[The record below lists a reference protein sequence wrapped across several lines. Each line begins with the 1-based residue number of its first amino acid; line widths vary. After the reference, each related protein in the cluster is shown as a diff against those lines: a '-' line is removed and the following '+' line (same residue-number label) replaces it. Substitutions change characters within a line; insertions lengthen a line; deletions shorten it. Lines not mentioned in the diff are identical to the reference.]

1 MNEGIAGKLA
11 KQFINSKITPLLM
24 VAALLVGIMAT
35 FMTPREEEPQIVV
48 PMVDLFIPFPGAAPA
63 EIETRVAK
71 PIERTLTEIPGV
83 DYVYST
89 SMPDVALVTV
99 RYKVGED
106 AEKSMVKLWSTL
118 MKNMD
123 KMPQGVQ
130 FPLMKKV
137 SIDDVPVLNL
147 TFWSKSKDPSQ
158 IRKTAV
164 EVADELKKIK
174 NIGDVEIK
182 GGLKRQIR
190 IVLDKQKLLK
200 FNVSP
205 LQIARQ
211 VQMANSQM
219 TSGDFKQMNQEIV
232 VRTGK
237 FLESASDVANIVV
250 GLYGASPV
258 YLRDVASVIDGP
270 EEVNNYNYFGWAAAA
285 PGGSVSGEYPSV
297 TLTVAKRK
305 GGDASVL
312 ADKVLARVAGLR
324 QTVIPTDVTVTET
337 RNYGATASEKVFT
350 LLEHLLL
357 AVVAVTIV
365 VGFFLG
371 WRGSLVVL
379 ASVPIT
385 FALTLLIYYLLD
397 YSLNR
402 VTLFALIFVTGI
414 VVDDSIIIAEN
425 IHRHFAMKR
434 QPKLQAAITAI
445 NEVGNPTILATFTV
459 IAAVLPMVFVSGLMG
474 PYMSPMPI
482 GASLAMIFSLL
493 VALIA
498 TPWLSFRLLKTESSH
513 HEEYDITKT
522 GYYKLFN
529 NILSPF
535 IESPVKR
542 WIAFGTVGLMLAGA
556 IALVPLKAVQMK
568 MLPFDNKNEFQ
579 VIIDMPDGTSLE
591 QTARVAR
598 EAAAYLKTV
607 PEVESYQYYVGTNAP
622 INFNGLVRHYYLRQ
636 KANMADIQVNLVH
649 KGERKAQSHDI
660 AKRVRADVQK
670 IALRYNGN
678 AKIVEIPP
686 GPPVL
691 STLVAEIYGPSHE
704 QQIALAKQVKK
715 VFEETPGVVDVD
727 FLVEEDQKVYN
738 LVVNKERAAFRG
750 VSAEQIAQTLRMSL
764 AGMDVG
770 QIHTAN
776 ELDPVTIQVRLPQS
790 DRTSLRDLSGIFV
803 QSQGMGTLTTR
814 LRAGEMIPLSELVTV
829 EEKIQDKSIYH
840 KDLRRVVYVTA
851 DVAGATESPVY
862 AMLAMDK
869 KIQKLKVPG
878 GYSVNPL
885 YTANPTSE
893 EKPSMK
899 WDGEWQITF
908 EVFRD
913 LGTAFAVV
921 LVIIYLLIIGWFQ
934 SFKTPLIM
942 MIAIPL
948 SLVGIIPGHWLHG
961 AFFTATSMIG
971 MIALAGIMVRNSVL
985 LIDFI
990 QIRRA
995 EGVELKQA
1003 VIESAAV
1010 RTRPIILTS
1019 GAVVIG
1025 SVVMLFD
1032 PIFQGLAISLIWGG
1046 VLSTILTLVVV
1057 PLVYYMAER
1066 KSDKPSITKKS

>member
-24 VAALLVGIMAT
+24 VASLLVGIMAT

-48 PMVDLFIPFPGAAPA
+48 PMVDLYIPYPGATPA
-63 EIETRVAK
+63 EVESRVAK
-71 PIERTLTEIPGV
+71 SVERTLTEIPGV

-89 SMPDVALVTV
+89 SMPDFAVVTV

-123 KMPQGVQ
+123 KMPAGVQ

-147 TFWSKSKDPSQ
+147 TFWSKTKDPFEL
-158 IRKTAV
+158 RKTAV

-174 NIGDVEIK
+174 SIGDVEIK
-182 GGLKRQIR
+182 GGLKRQVK
-190 IVLDKQKLLK
+190 IVLDKEKLRQ

-219 TSGDFKQMNQEIV
+219 TAGDFKQMNQEII
-232 VRTGK
+232 VRSGR
-237 FLESASDVANIVV
+237 FLESASDVGNIVV
-250 GLYGASPV
+250 GIYGASPV
-258 YLRDVASVIDGP
+258 YLRDVASVVDGP
-270 EEVNNYNYFGWAAAA
+270 EEVNNYNFFGWAAAA
-285 PGGSVSGEYPSV
+285 PKGSASGEYPAV
-297 TLTVAKRK
+297 TLTVAKRQ
-305 GGDASVL
+305 GSDASQL
-312 ADKVLARVAGLR
+312 ADKVLARVEELKKSSIPAG
-324 QTVIPTDVTVTET
+324 VTVSET
-337 RNYGATASEKVFT
+337 RNYGATATDKVTT
-350 LLEHLLL
+350 LLEHLLM

-371 WRGSLVVL
+371 WRGALVVL

-498 TPWLSFRLLKTESSH
+498 TPWLSFRLLKTEEGH

-529 NILSPF
+529 TILSPF
-535 IESPVKR
+535 IESSFKR
-542 WIAFGTVGLMLAGA
+542 WIAFGVVGLMLVGA

-579 VIIDMPDGTSLE
+579 VIVDMPEGTALE
-591 QTARVAR
+591 QTARVTK
-598 EAAAYLKTV
+598 EISAYLKTV
-607 PEVESYQYYVGTNAP
+607 PEVRSYQYYVGTNAP

-636 KANMADIQVNLVH
+636 AKNMGDIQVNLVP
-649 KGERKAQSHDI
+649 KDERKAQSHDI
-660 AKRVRADVQK
+660 AKKVRAGVQQ
-670 IALRYNGN
+670 IAMRYNAN

-691 STLVAEIYGPSHE
+691 STLVAEIYGPSQE

-727 FLVEEDQKVYN
+727 WMVEADQKVYN

-750 VSAEQIAQTLRMSL
+750 VTAEQIAQTLRMSL

-770 QIHTAN
+770 VLHTDK
-776 ELDPVTIQVRLPQS
+776 ELEPVTIQVRLPQS
-790 DRTSLRDLSGIFV
+790 DRTSLQDLSGIFV

-814 LRAGEMIPLSELVTV
+814 LRAGEMIPLSELVKV
-829 EEKIQDKSIYH
+829 EEKIQDKSIYR

-862 AMLAMDK
+862 AMLDMDK

-878 GYSVNPL
+878 GYSVSPL

-893 EKPSMK
+893 EKLSMK

-948 SLVGIIPGHWLHG
+948 SLVGIIPGHLLHG

-995 EGVELKQA
+995 EGADLKQA

-1025 SVVMLFD
+1025 SIVMLFD

-1057 PLVYYMAER
+1057 PIVYYIVE
-1066 KSDKPSITKKS
+1066 KKSA

>member
-24 VAALLVGIMAT
+24 VAALLVGVMAT

-48 PMVDLFIPFPGAAPA
+48 PMVDLYIPYPGATPA
-63 EIETRVAK
+63 EVEARVAK
-71 PIERTLTEIPGV
+71 PVERTLTEIPGV

-106 AEKSMVKLWSTL
+106 AEKSMVKLWATL

-123 KMPQGVQ
+123 KMPPGVQ

-147 TFWSKSKDPSQ
+147 TFWSKTNDAFQ
-158 IRKTAV
+158 LRQTAAL
-164 EVADELKKIK
+164 VADELKKTA
-174 NIGDVEIK
+174 NIGDVELK
-182 GGLKRQIR
+182 GGLKRQVR
-190 IVLDKQKLLK
+190 ILLDKQKLRQ

-211 VQMANSQM
+211 IQMTNSQM
-219 TSGDFKQMNQEIV
+219 TSGDFRQTDQDIV

-237 FLESASDVANIVV
+237 FLETASDVANIVV

-258 YLRDVASVIDGP
+258 YLRDVATVTDGP
-270 EEVNNYNYFGWAAAA
+270 EEVNSYNFFGFAAAA
-285 PGGSVSGEYPSV
+285 PKGSPTGEYPAV

-312 ADKVLARVAGLR
+312 ADKVMARVAALR
-324 QTVIPTDVTVTET
+324 QTVIPASITVSET

-350 LLEHLLL
+350 LLEHLLM

-371 WRGSLVVL
+371 WRGALVVL

-498 TPWLSFRLLKTESSH
+498 TPWLSFRLLKTGGH
-513 HEEYDITKT
+513 QEEYDITKT

-529 NILSPF
+529 AILSPF
-535 IESPVKR
+535 IESRLKR
-542 WIAFGTVGLMLAGA
+542 WIAFGVVGLMLVGA
-556 IALVPLKAVQMK
+556 IALVPMKAVQMK

-579 VIIDMPDGTSLE
+579 VIIDMPEGTPLE
-591 QTARVAR
+591 QTAKVAK
-598 EAAAYLKTV
+598 EVANWLKTV
-607 PEVESYQYYVGTNAP
+607 PEVSSYEYYVGTNAP
-622 INFNGLVRHYYLRQ
+622 INFNGQVRHYYLRQ
-636 KANMADIQVNLVH
+636 KANMADIQVNLVP
-649 KGERKAQSHDI
+649 KDERSLQSHDI
-660 AKRVRADVQK
+660 AKKVRASVQQ
-670 IALRYNGN
+670 IARRYNGN

-691 STLVAEIYGPSHE
+691 STLVAEIYGPSQPE
-704 QQIALAKQVKK
+704 QIALARQVKQV
-715 VFEETPGVVDVD
+715 FEKTPGVVDVD
-727 FLVEEDQKVYN
+727 WLVEDDQKVYN

-750 VSAEQIAQTLRMSL
+750 VTPEQIAQTLRISI

-770 QIHTAN
+770 LLHTDK
-776 ELDPVTIQVRLPQS
+776 ELDPVTIQVRLPRA
-790 DRTSLRDLSGIFV
+790 DRTSLQDLSGIFV
-803 QSQGMGTLTTR
+803 QSQGMGALTTR
-814 LRAGEMIPLSELVTV
+814 LRAGEMIPLSELVSI
-829 EEKIQDKSIYH
+829 EEKIEAKSIYR

-862 AMLAMDK
+862 AMLDMDK
-869 KIQKLKVPG
+869 QIQKLKLPG
-878 GYSVNPL
+878 GYSVSPL
-885 YTANPTSE
+885 YTSSPASDD
-893 EKPSMK
+893 KPAMK

-948 SLVGIIPGHWLHG
+948 SLVGIIPGHLLHG

-995 EGVELKQA
+995 EGVDLKQA

-1010 RTRPIILTS
+1010 RTRPILLTS

-1025 SVVMLFD
+1025 SIVMLFD

-1046 VLSTILTLVVV
+1046 VLSTMLTLVVV
-1057 PLVYYMAER
+1057 PLVYYIAE
-1066 KSDKPSITKKS
+1066 KKSS

>member
-24 VAALLVGIMAT
+24 IASLLVGIMAT

-48 PMVDLFIPFPGAAPA
+48 PMVDLYIPYPGAAPA
-63 EIETRVAK
+63 EVELRVAK
-71 PIERTLTEIPGV
+71 PIEKTLTEIPGV

-89 SMPDVALVTV
+89 SMHDVALVTV

-123 KMPQGVQ
+123 KMPLGVQ

-147 TFWSKSKDPSQ
+147 TFWSKTKDPYQ
-158 IRKTAV
+158 LRQCAAQ
-164 EVADELKKIK
+164 VADELKKIS
-174 NIGDVEIK
+174 NIGDIELK
-182 GGLKRQIR
+182 GGLKRQVKIE
-190 IVLDKQKLLK
+190 LNKDKLQR
-200 FNVSP
+200 FNVTP
-205 LQIARQ
+205 LQIVHQ
-211 VQMANSQM
+211 IQMANSQM
-219 TSGDFKQMNQEIV
+219 TSGDFKQINQEII

-237 FLESASDVANIVV
+237 FLENASDVSNIVV

-258 YLRDVASVIDGP
+258 YLHDVASVIDGA
-270 EEVNNYNYFGWAAAA
+270 EEVGNYNFFGFAAAA
-285 PGGSVSGEYPSV
+285 PKGSATGEYPAV

-312 ADKVLARVAGLR
+312 ADKVMARLEGLK
-324 QTVIPTDVTVTET
+324 QTVIPAGITVSET

-350 LLEHLLL
+350 LLEHLIM

-371 WRGSLVVL
+371 WRGALVVL

-445 NEVGNPTILATFTV
+445 SEVGNPTILATFTV

-498 TPWLSFRLLKTESSH
+498 TPWLSFRLLKAEDGH
-513 HEEYDITKT
+513 HEKYDITKT

-529 NILSPF
+529 TILSPF
-535 IESPVKR
+535 IESSLKR
-542 WIAFGTVGLMLAGA
+542 WFAFGIVGLMLIGA
-556 IALVPLKAVQMK
+556 ITLVPMKAVQMK

-579 VIIDMPDGTSLE
+579 VILDMPEGTSLE
-591 QTARVAR
+591 QTAK
-598 EAAAYLKTV
+598 AAKEIANWLKTV
-607 PEVESYQYYVGTNAP
+607 PEVSSYQYYVGTNAP

-636 KANMADIQVNLVH
+636 RSNMADIQVNLIH

-660 AKRVRADVQK
+660 ARRVRAHVQQ

-691 STLVAEIYGPSHE
+691 STLVAEIYGPSQTE
-704 QQIALAKQVKK
+704 QIALAKQVKQ
-715 VFEETPGVVDVD
+715 VFEKTPGVVDVD
-727 FLVEEDQKVYN
+727 WMVEDDQKVYN
-738 LVVNKERAAFRG
+738 LLVNKERAAFRG
-750 VSAEQIAQTLRMSL
+750 VSAEQIAQTLRMSI

-770 QIHTAN
+770 LLHTDK
-776 ELDPVTIQVRLPQS
+776 EIDPVTIQVRLPKS
-790 DRTSLRDLSGIFV
+790 DRTTLQSLSGIFV

-814 LRAGEMIPLSELVTV
+814 LRAGEMIPISELVKV
-829 EEKIQDKSIYH
+829 EEKIEEKSIYH

-862 AMLAMDK
+862 AMLDMDK

-878 GYSVNPL
+878 GYSVNPI
-885 YTANPTSE
+885 YTTNPTSE
-893 EKPSMK
+893 NKLSMK

-948 SLVGIIPGHWLHG
+948 SLIGIIPGHLLHG

-990 QIRRA
+990 QIRRT
-995 EGVELKQA
+995 EGAALKQA

-1032 PIFQGLAISLIWGG
+1032 PIFQGLAISLIWGS

-1057 PLVYYMAER
+1057 PLVYYMAE
-1066 KSDKPSITKKS
+1066 KKSA

>member
-1 MNEGIAGKLA
+1 MKEGIAGKLA

-24 VAALLVGIMAT
+24 VASLLVGIMAT
-35 FMTPREEEPQIVV
+35 FMTAREEEPQIVV
-48 PMVDLFIPFPGAAPA
+48 PMIDLYIPYSGATSA
-63 EIETRVAK
+63 EVEARVAK
-71 PIERTLTEIPGV
+71 PLERLLTEIPGV
-83 DYVYST
+83 DYLYST
-89 SMPDVALVTV
+89 SMPDMALVTV

-106 AEKSMVKLWSTL
+106 AEKSMVKLWSII

-123 KMPQGVQ
+123 KMPPGVQ

-147 TFWSKSKDPSQ
+147 TFWSKTKDPYQ
-158 IRKTAV
+158 LRQTAAQ
-164 EVADELKKIK
+164 VADELKKIN
-174 NIGDVEIK
+174 NIGDVELK
-182 GGLKRQIR
+182 GGLKRQVKIL
-190 IVLDKQKLLK
+190 LDKEKLLH

-211 VQMANSQM
+211 IQMANSQM
-219 TSGDFKQMNQEIV
+219 TSGDFKQVNQEII

-237 FLESASDVANIVV
+237 FLESAREVSNVVV

-258 YLRDVASVIDGP
+258 YLRDVATVVDGP
-270 EEVNNYNYFGWAAAA
+270 EEVNTFNYFGFAAGA
-285 PGGSVSGEYPSV
+285 PKGSASGEYPAV

-312 ADKVLARVAGLR
+312 ADKVMARLDGLK
-324 QTVIPTDVTVTET
+324 QTVIPASITVSET
-337 RNYGATASEKVFT
+337 RNYGASASEKVFT
-350 LLEHLLL
+350 LLEHLLM

-371 WRGSLVVL
+371 WRGALVVL

-498 TPWLSFRLLKTESSH
+498 TPWLCFRLLKTEEGH

-529 NILSPF
+529 TILSPF
-535 IESPVKR
+535 IESSFKR
-542 WIAFGTVGLMLAGA
+542 WMAFGVVGLMLAGA
-556 IALVPLKAVQMK
+556 IALVPMKAVQMK

-579 VIIDMPDGTSLE
+579 VILDMPEGSSLE
-591 QTARVAR
+591 QTAKVAR
-598 EAAAYLKTV
+598 EISNWLKTV
-607 PEVESYQYYVGTNAP
+607 PEVSSYQYYVGTNAP

-660 AKRVRADVQK
+660 AKKVRATVQQ
-670 IALRYNGN
+670 IARKYNGN

-691 STLVAEIYGPSHE
+691 STLVAEIYGPSQGE
-704 QQIALAKQVKK
+704 QIALAKQVKK
-715 VFEETPGVVDVD
+715 VFQETPGVVDID
-727 FLVEEDQKVYN
+727 WMVEDDQKVYN
-738 LVVNKERAAFRG
+738 LVVNKERAALRG
-750 VSAEQIAQTLRMSL
+750 VSAEQIAQTLRISL

-770 QIHTAN
+770 LLHTDR
-776 ELDPVTIQVRLPQS
+776 ELDPVTIQVRLPKS
-790 DRTSLRDLSGIFV
+790 DRTSLQDLSGIFV
-803 QSQGMGTLTTR
+803 QSQGMGALTTR
-814 LRAGEMIPLSELVTV
+814 IRPGEMIPLSELVKV
-829 EEKIQDKSIYH
+829 EEKIEEKSIFH
-840 KDLRRVVYVTA
+840 KGLRRVVYVTA

-862 AMLAMDK
+862 AMLDMDK

-878 GYSVNPL
+878 GYSVSPL
-885 YTANPTSE
+885 YTASPTSE
-893 EKPSMK
+893 DKLSMK

-948 SLVGIIPGHWLHG
+948 SLVGIIPGHLLHG

-995 EGVELKQA
+995 EGADLKRA

-1057 PLVYYMAER
+1057 PLVYYIVER
-1066 KSDKPSITKKS
+1066 GSNK

>member
-1 MNEGIAGKLA
+1 MHDGIAGKLA

-24 VAALLVGIMAT
+24 LASLLVGIMAT

-48 PMVDLFIPFPGAAPA
+48 PMVDLYIPYPGATPA
-63 EIETRVAK
+63 EVESRVAK
-71 PIERTLTEIPGV
+71 PLEKTLTEIPGV

-89 SMPDVALVTV
+89 SMRDVALVTV

-147 TFWSKSKDPSQ
+147 TFWGKNKDAYQ
-158 IRKTAV
+158 LRQTASA
-164 EVADELKKIK
+164 VADELKKIS
-174 NIGDVEIK
+174 NIGDVELK
-182 GGLKRQIR
+182 GGLKRQVR
-190 IVLDKQKLLK
+190 VLLDKQKLQQY
-200 FNVSP
+200 NVSP

-211 VQMANSQM
+211 IQMTNSQM
-219 TSGDFKQMNQEIV
+219 TSGKFEQPAQDIT
-232 VRTGK
+232 VRTGQ
-237 FLESASDVANIVV
+237 FLENKEEVGNIVV

-258 YLRDVASVIDGP
+258 YLRDVATVVDGP
-270 EEVNNYNYFGWAAAA
+270 EEVTNYNYFGFAAAA
-285 PGGSVSGEYPSV
+285 PKGSASGEYPAV

-312 ADKVLARVAGLR
+312 ADKVMGSVDGMKKS
-324 QTVIPTDVTVTET
+324 VIPADITVSET
-337 RNYGATASEKVFT
+337 RNYGETASEKVFT
-350 LLEHLLL
+350 LLEHLII

-498 TPWLSFRLLKTESSH
+498 TPWLSFRLLKTVDGH

-522 GYYKLFN
+522 GYYKLFDS
-529 NILSPF
+529 ILSPF
-535 IESPVKR
+535 IESSFKR
-542 WIAFGTVGLMLAGA
+542 WMAFGVVGLLLAGA
-556 IALVPLKAVQMK
+556 IALVPMKAVQMK

-579 VIIDMPDGTSLE
+579 VIIDMPEGTPLD
-591 QTARVAR
+591 QTAKVAK
-598 EAAAYLKTV
+598 EIVGYLKTV
-607 PEVESYQYYVGTNAP
+607 PEVSSYQYYVGSNAP

-636 KANMADIQVNLVH
+636 QANMADIQVNLIH
-649 KGERKAQSHDI
+649 KGERAAQSHDI
-660 AKRVRADVQK
+660 AKRVRARVQQ
-670 IALRYNGN
+670 IARSYQGN

-691 STLVAEIYGPSHE
+691 STLVAEIYGPSQE
-704 QQIALAKQVKK
+704 EQIALAKQVKNI
-715 VFEETPGVVDVD
+715 FEQTPGVVDVD
-727 FLVEEDQKVYN
+727 WMVEDDQNVYN

-750 VSAEQIAQTLRMSL
+750 VSAEQIAQTLRMSI

-770 QIHTAN
+770 LLHTEK
-776 ELDPVTIQVRLPQS
+776 ELDPVTIQIRLPKS
-790 DRTSLRDLSGIFV
+790 DRTSLANLSGIFV

-829 EEKIQDKSIYH
+829 QEKLEDKSIYH

-862 AMLAMDK
+862 AMLDMDK
-869 KIQKLKVPG
+869 KIQQLKTPG
-878 GYSVNPL
+878 GYSVSPL
-885 YTANPTSE
+885 YTSGPKVE
-893 EKPSMK
+893 EKLSMK

-990 QIRRA
+990 QIRRE

-1025 SVVMLFD
+1025 SIVMLFD

-1057 PLVYYMAER
+1057 PLVYYMVE
-1066 KSDKPSITKKS
+1066 KKSK

>member
-1 MNEGIAGKLA
+1 MQEGIAGKLA

-24 VAALLVGIMAT
+24 VASLLVGIMAT

-48 PMVDLFIPFPGAAPA
+48 PMVDLYIPYPGAAPSEVEA
-63 EIETRVAK
+63 RVAK
-71 PIERTLTEIPGV
+71 ALERTLTEIPGV

-89 SMPDVALVTV
+89 SMHDVALVTV
-99 RYKVGED
+99 RFKVGED
-106 AEKSMVKLWSTL
+106 AERSMVKLWTAI

-147 TFWSKSKDPSQ
+147 TFWSKTKDPYQ
-158 IRKTAV
+158 LRQAAAQ
-164 EVADELKKIK
+164 VAEELKKIN
-174 NIGDVEIK
+174 NIGDVELK
-182 GGLKRQIR
+182 GGLKRQVR
-190 IVLDKQKLLK
+190 ILLDKDKLRQ

-205 LQIARQ
+205 LQIAHQ
-211 VQMANSQM
+211 IQIANSQM
-219 TSGDFKQMNQEIV
+219 TSGDLKQVEQEIIL
-232 VRTGK
+232 RTGK
-237 FLESASDVANIVV
+237 FLESATEVSNIVV
-250 GLYGASPV
+250 GLYGSSPV
-258 YLRDVASVIDGP
+258 YLRDVATVTDGP
-270 EEVNNYNYFGWAAAA
+270 EEVNNYNFFGFAAAA
-285 PGGSVSGEYPSV
+285 PKGSASGEYPAV

-312 ADKVLARVAGLR
+312 AGKVMERVEGLR
-324 QTVIPTDVTVTET
+324 QTVIPSGITVSET
-337 RNYGATASEKVFT
+337 RNYGASASEKVFT
-350 LLEHLLL
+350 LLEHLLM

-371 WRGSLVVL
+371 WRGALVVL

-434 QPKLQAAITAI
+434 QPRLQAAITAI

-482 GASLAMIFSLL
+482 GASLAMVFSLL

-498 TPWLSFRLLKTESSH
+498 TPWLSFRLLKTEEGEH
-513 HEEYDITKT
+513 KEYDITTT

-529 NILSPF
+529 SILSPF
-535 IESPVKR
+535 IESSLKR
-542 WIAFGTVGLMLAGA
+542 WIAFGVVGLMLLGA
-556 IALVPLKAVQMK
+556 IALVPMKAVQMK

-579 VIIDMPDGTSLE
+579 VILDMPEGTSLE
-591 QTARVAR
+591 QTGMVAK
-598 EAAAYLKTV
+598 EIANWLKTV
-607 PEVESYQYYVGTNAP
+607 PEVSSYQYYVGTNAP

-649 KGERKAQSHDI
+649 KGERKAQSHEI
-660 AKRVRADVQK
+660 ARRVRASVQN
-670 IALRYNGN
+670 IARRYNGN

-691 STLVAEIYGPSHE
+691 STLVAEIYGPSQSE
-704 QQIALAKQVKK
+704 QIALAKQVKQ
-715 VFEETPGVVDVD
+715 VFQETPGVVDIDWV
-727 FLVEEDQKVYN
+727 VEDDQKVYN
-738 LVVNKERAAFRG
+738 LVVNKERAALRG
-750 VSAEQIAQTLRMSL
+750 VSAEQIAQTLRISVS
-764 AGMDVG
+764 GMDVG
-770 QIHTAN
+770 LLHTDR
-776 ELDPVTIQVRLPQS
+776 EIDPVTIQVRLPKS
-790 DRTSLRDLSGIFV
+790 DRSTLQSLSGLFV
-803 QSQGMGTLTTR
+803 QSQGMGNLATR
-814 LRAGEMIPLSELVTV
+814 MRAGEMIPLSELVTV
-829 EEKIQDKSIYH
+829 EEKIEEKSIYH

-862 AMLAMDK
+862 AMLDMDK

-878 GYSVNPL
+878 GYSITPL
-885 YTANPTSE
+885 YTTSPTSE
-893 EKPSMK
+893 EKLSMK
-899 WDGEWQITF
+899 WDGEWQITY

-948 SLVGIIPGHWLHG
+948 SLVGIIPGHLIHG

-995 EGVELKQA
+995 EGADLKRA

-1057 PLVYYMAER
+1057 PLVYYIVE
-1066 KSDKPSITKKS
+1066 KK